1 MASRNRNER
10 GRFKAKNAQVANA
23 GAVDVMNEADIP
35 ALSNMLQNGRTTF
48 VLIWADW
55 CGHCHRY
62 KPTWEKLA
70 KIPGRNANIA
80 SVHHDMQ
87 EKIPE
92 LADAKIQ
99 GYPSVVKVT
108 PGGEIEEFPEE
119 GNASASVAKTNA
131 IPYMRDE
138 RVMAKELRNA
148 PVAAPAPVPAPPPSA
163 AAPVAAPAS
172 PPAAKDSATPGT
184 QIGIT
189 SDSALKNTEAMFD
202 IQQSGGAHPLIAAFA
217 NAARQAAPAVALL
230 ASYVALQQR
239 KHSRTFKA
247 PKRASRRAS
256 TRRSRRTG

>member
-1 MASRNRNER
+1 
-10 GRFKAKNAQVANA
+10 
-23 GAVDVMNEADIP
+23 MNDTDIP
-35 ALSNMLQNGRTTF
+35 ALSNMLHNGRTTF

-62 KPTWEKLA
+62 KPFWEKLA
-70 KIPGRNANIA
+70 KIPGRTANIA

-92 LADAKIQ
+92 LANAKIQ

-119 GNASASVAKTNA
+119 ADAAASTAKTNA

-138 RVMAKELRNA
+138 RTMTKELRNA
-148 PVAAPAPVPAPPPSA
+148 PVAA
-163 AAPVAAPAS
+163 APVATPSSTPSSPRAAVMPPAPA
-172 PPAAKDSATPGT
+172 AAKNSATPGT
-184 QIGIT
+184 QVGIT

-202 IQQSGGAHPLIAAFA
+202 IQQSGGAHPLISAFVS
-217 NAARQAAPAVALL
+217 AARQAAPAVALL
-230 ASYVALQQR
+230 ASYVAIQQR

-256 TRRSRRTG
+256 TRRRRHRGGL

>member
-148 PVAAPAPVPAPPPSA
+148 PVAAPA
-163 AAPVAAPAS
+163 S